1 MLEVFGVHLTLVP
14 STSPV
19 PGKLSASV
27 IATDGSVKADLFLWD
42 PMSSV
47 VQFDEGQLHQLL
59 HEVKKA
65 QRGWASIVL
74 WVTDLVISV
83 VNGLRAVCG
92 GSYGGSLGFG
102 QMGSIVT
109 IASAMLF
116 VVATI
121 LAAVVVIPLSLITWL
136 LRRHI
141 NGQIR
146 LERAKAINQ
155 AIAFFERAQE
165 PALN

>member
-1 MLEVFGVHLTLVP
+1 
-14 STSPV
+14 
-19 PGKLSASV
+19 
-27 IATDGSVKADLFLWD
+27 
-42 PMSSV
+42 
-47 VQFDEGQLHQLL
+47 
-59 HEVKKA
+59 
-65 QRGWASIVL
+65 
-74 WVTDLVISV
+74 
-83 VNGLRAVCG
+83 
-92 GSYGGSLGFG
+92 
-102 QMGSIVT
+102 VT